1 MAKKRARGGLL
12 AREEDESFAR
22 YALLLHG
29 RIGTIAKSATQ
40 NVVVNH
46 TASRKLI
53 VMSSLSH
60 MHYVVRSNAY
70 EGVDVF
76 AHSWNPESAAFIDQ
90 QYGDKLR
97 ASSHQPVETR
107 LNGRSQ
113 SLSLAR
119 AARLMLAHEEARGR
133 PYRLALA
140 LRHDIVLGS
149 AFDLAVMAPS
159 QVWLP
164 TLCGYWVRKFVAPHT
179 SGFETRT
186 IKRACGRAD
195 AVDIVYHTRHRID
208 QLLGLRNRPFPPAA
222 NYAWFTNDFWVAAAP
237 ATLATWA
244 DIDARY
250 PEYVRALHA
259 RGIRVGQLTEAAHY
273 LWSTHLHVFLNA
285 TAAVRFARVH
295 AIMGRYAYHHLVGG
309 GRQLG
314 TWMLDNWK
322 HNTLNCDLL
331 RVDAG
336 GGAPTRWVS
345 ARAEAQRMAAERGGD
360 DALQETPFVS
370 YLQQCQFARE
380 PVVCCGTSRLKQ
392 PCWQQVCSAD
402 ELSDFERMRSF
413 ALRAS

>member
-133 PYRLALA
+133 PYMAG
-140 LRHDIVLGS
+140 LG
-149 AFDLAVMAPS
+149 AAA
-159 QVWLP
+159 
-164 TLCGYWVRKFVAPHT
+164 
-179 SGFETRT
+179 
-186 IKRACGRAD
+186 
-195 AVDIVYHTRHRID
+195 RHRAR
-208 QLLGLRNRPFPPAA
+208 LGL
-222 NYAWFTNDFWVAAAP
+222 
-237 ATLATWA
+237 
-244 DIDARY
+244 
-250 PEYVRALHA
+250 
-259 RGIRVGQLTEAAHY
+259 
-273 LWSTHLHVFLNA
+273 
-285 TAAVRFARVH
+285 
-295 AIMGRYAYHHLVGG
+295 
-309 GRQLG
+309 
-314 TWMLDNWK
+314 
-322 HNTLNCDLL
+322 
-331 RVDAG
+331 
-336 GGAPTRWVS
+336 
-345 ARAEAQRMAAERGGD
+345 
-360 DALQETPFVS
+360 
-370 YLQQCQFARE
+370 
-380 PVVCCGTSRLKQ
+380 
-392 PCWQQVCSAD
+392 
-402 ELSDFERMRSF
+402 
-413 ALRAS
+413 